1 MTSEDKLTSKAKVRT
16 MQKSSTLQDSESG
29 ERKYSI
35 LAPKN
40 PPTPLAVQGVLG
52 AGQAGIIVSQSSHRN
67 QFIALRGGLFLL
79 FRGKTSY
86 ASRAMGESVLEVHL
100 WTISARAQTSQKLTP
115 TMLKSPPDQQA
126 LLDVHFWTNSAR
138 TQTSQKNGHPRC

>member
-1 MTSEDKLTSKAKVRT
+1 

-67 QFIALRGGLFLL
+67 QFIALVGGRPFFVSGKNVLHLEGHGGERFGGTFLDY
-79 FRGKTSY
+79 FCKNPN
-86 ASRAMGESVLEVHL
+86 
-100 WTISARAQTSQKLTP
+100 KP
-115 TMLKSPPDQQA
+115 KSE
-126 LLDVHFWTNSAR
+126 
-138 TQTSQKNGHPRC
+138 HPRC